1 MIKALL
7 YKEWIKTRWFVLAI
21 GIAALVLHL
30 YMWLRVGRSFR
41 LVGAEHIWD
50 VIVTR
55 NQFLFREIKYFP
67 LISGLLLGLSQFI
80 PEITQRRI
88 KLTFHLPLSEK
99 VITFWM
105 VGYGLAILL
114 ALFLLESAALFLN
127 MRLLFAPE
135 MVSNGMM
142 TVLPW
147 LVAGVWA
154 YLACVFVAVEPVWQ
168 RRIPNL
174 LISCGLIRL
183 LFISDIPGAYK
194 PMIWLMIMVTL
205 LFVMFLWLSVF
216 RLKVGK
222 Q

>member
-7 YKEWIKTRWFVLAI
+7 YKEWIKTRWFVLGI

-88 KLTFHLPLSEK
+88 KLTFHLPLREK

-183 LFISDIPGAYK
+183 LFISDFPGAYK